1 MPIIEA
7 AVDDVDVI
15 TTMMVVV
22 DAEVVL
28 NNNNEDDENEEEKKS
43 FALLVDQAR
52 SFKATRR
59 WRQRFYERY
68 KLVTRKRTN
77 KKSKA
82 LSVRIKLWQAITSH

>member
-28 NNNNEDDENEEEKKS
+28 NNNNEDDENEEEKKT

-59 WRQRFYERY
+59 WRQERY